1 MAIESSRPPR
11 IIFGRTSF
19 DTEDVA
25 EEEEVEPTHEW
36 QTRKDDED
44 DDERKKSFFERA
56 AEIGSAAV
64 GLVRGRRG
72 R

>member
-1 MAIESSRPPR
+1 MADS
-11 IIFGRTSF
+11 
-19 DTEDVA
+19 EDVA
-25 EEEEVEPTHEW
+25 EDEEVEPTHEW

-44 DDERKKSFFERA
+44 DDDRKKSFFERA